1 MNYILYALIITGL
14 LATIIIFAIRT
25 YKSLEYDSDKPSKKS
40 LFIPLICCCIA
51 MIISSSFV
59 IIPTNNSG
67 VKTTFGQIDSKIL
80 QNGFHWKVPFVQN
93 IETVNNKLQDIK
105 FENKISSETNKRTEI
120 YYNNITV
127 TYHIVPEKSAWIYA
141 NVSDYENNLIT
152 EDIVGSA
159 VKSSSKTLDDTD
171 ATNRSILE
179 PIVMEYIQKSL
190 NSKYGSGVVAVNK
203 VVVLSANFSNDYN
216 KAIADKQKAQLE
228 SEKQAIQNEKNI
240 AKAEADAKVK
250 KTKTQADADAK
261 LISAQAEKKANE
273 LKEKSIT
280 DKILKEEYISKWN
293 GVMPKFVGDS
303 SSMMFSLNG
312 EK

>member
-1 MNYILYALIITGL
+1 MTFILNSLILICII
-14 LATIIIFAIRT
+14 AAIIIFIIRSWRA
-25 YKSLEYDSDKPSKKS
+25 YEYSDNKPSKKS
-40 LFIPLICCCIA
+40 LIIPLICCGVA
-51 MIISSSFV
+51 FVFSSSFV
-59 IIPTNNSG
+59 IIPTNYSG
-67 VKTTFGQIDSKIL
+67 VKTTCGQIDNNIL
-80 QNGFHWKVPFVQN
+80 HNGFNWKIPFVQS

-105 FENKISSETNKRTEI
+105 FNNKISSETNKRTEI

-127 TYHIVPEKSAWIYA
+127 TYHIKPEKSAWIYA
-141 NVSDYENNLIT
+141 NVSDYENNLIS

-190 NSKYGSGVVAVNK
+190 DSKYGSGVVAVNK
-203 VVVLSANFSNDYN
+203 VVVLSANFSDDYN

-228 SEKQAIQNEKNI
+228 SEKQTIQNEKNI

-250 KTKTQADADAK
+250 KTKAQAEADAK
-261 LISAQAEKKANE
+261 LISAEAEKKANE

-280 DKILKEEYISKWN
+280 EKILKEEYISKWD
-293 GVMPKFVGDS
+293 GVMPRFVGDS
-303 SSMMFSLNG
+303 SSMMFNLNDD
-312 EK
+312 K